1 MNYIR
6 SLLESLQN
14 DEVLPLKFFKKLF
27 LRIRNETNT
36 YKLNRIDFYLE
47 NVLRPIEYTPL
58 PNDEIILEYGVELA
72 SIKIVRRQNKILY
85 IVNEPPLPENI
96 RDIIIKVVHKYIKDN
111 NINSNENI
119 IDKILTELHK
129 DDEDA
134 SEFMYAVEYYIN
146 KLLSGYG
153 VLYPLVNDDYIE
165 EISCEAPNIPVAVYH
180 SLLSEYKWLNTNI
193 VLDQLSLDNLVLMLS
208 KKAGKYLSMAF
219 PYAEGLT
226 EEGHRVAITLGREIS
241 YRGSSF
247 VLRRKPSRIL
257 TITDLIK
264 NNTISILEAAYI
276 MYVLEYNPFII
287 ITGSVATGKTTLLRA
302 LLTLLPDNIKI
313 ITIEDTPELQLPHTH
328 WDPLVTRKM
337 LGGLFNTKIDV
348 YDLAKFALRR
358 RGDYLIIGE
367 VRGEEAR
374 VLAQASVLGYGV
386 LTTFHADSVQSAL
399 SRLTLPPISLDERV
413 KSNIWLVIHLRR
425 AYQRGQGYI
434 RRVNEISEPLNT
446 GSSLNR
452 VFFWDENEDKHYP
465 DNLDTLIENSV
476 ILKRILGNRGTNKGR
491 IREELERRLNFLKYL
506 IDNNINT
513 QKEVL
518 ANVTSF
524 YNKMVKIK

>member
-1 MNYIR
+1 M
-6 SLLESLQN
+6 
-14 DEVLPLKFFKKLF
+14 KFLKKLF
-27 LRIRNETNT
+27 LHIKNGRHI
-36 YKLNRIDFYLE
+36 YKLDKIDFYLE
-47 NVLRPIEYTPL
+47 NVLKPIKYTPL

-72 SIKIVRRQNKILY
+72 NIKIVKKQDEILY
-85 IVNEPPLPENI
+85 TINEPSLPENI
-96 RDIIIKVVHKYIKDN
+96 RNTIIQTVHKYIKN
-111 NINSNENI
+111 ININSDKNI
-119 IDKILTELHK
+119 SDKILAELLK
-129 DDEDA
+129 ENIDT
-134 SEFMYAVEYYIN
+134 SEFMYIAEYYIN

-165 EISCEAPNIPVAVYH
+165 EISCEAPNIPVAIYH

-208 KKAGKYLSMAF
+208 KKAGKYLSIAF

-257 TITDLIK
+257 TITDIIK

-276 MYVLEYNPFII
+276 MYILEYNPFII

-328 WDPLVTRKM
+328 WDPLITRKM

-374 VLAQASVLGYGV
+374 ILAQASILGYGV

-425 AYQRGQGYI
+425 AYRRGQGYI
-434 RRVNEISEPLNT
+434 RRVSEISEPLNT
-446 GSSLNR
+446 GFSLNK

-465 DNLDTLIENSV
+465 DSLDTLIENSI
-476 ILKRILGNRGTNKGR
+476 ILKRILKNKGTNKEK
-491 IREELERRLNFLKYL
+491 IREELERRLSFLKYL

-518 ANVTSF
+518 SNVTSF
-524 YNKMVKIK
+524 YNKMVKI

>member
-1 MNYIR
+1 MK
-6 SLLESLQN
+6 L
-14 DEVLPLKFFKKLF
+14 FKNLF
-27 LRIRNETNT
+27 LRIKSETHT

-47 NVLRPIEYTPL
+47 NILRPIEYTPL
-58 PNDEIILEYGVELA
+58 SNDEIILEYGVELA
-72 SIKIVRRQNKILY
+72 SIKIVKRKNEVLY
-85 IVNEPPLPENI
+85 TVNEPPLPENI
-96 RDIIIKVVHKYIKDN
+96 RNTIIQIIHKYIKD
-111 NINSNENI
+111 INVNPNENLGN
-119 IDKILTELHK
+119 KILTELYKEDK
-129 DDEDA
+129 DTDT
-134 SEFMYAVEYYIN
+134 SKFMYAIEYYIN

-153 VLYPLVNDDYIE
+153 VLYPLVNDDYVE

-193 VLDQLSLDNLVLMLS
+193 VLDQLSLNNLVLMLS
-208 KKAGKYLSMAF
+208 KKAGKYLSIAF

-226 EEGHRVAITLGREIS
+226 EEGHRVAITLGHEIS

-264 NNTISILEAAYI
+264 NNTISILEAAYM
-276 MYVLEYNPFII
+276 MYILEYNPFII

-302 LLTLLPDNIKI
+302 ILTLLPDNVKI

-328 WDPLVTRKM
+328 WDPLITRKL

-348 YDLAKFALRR
+348 YDLARFALRR

-413 KSNIWLVIHLRR
+413 KSNIWLIVHLRR
-425 AYQRGQGYI
+425 AYRKGQGYI
-434 RRVNEISEPLNT
+434 RRVSEISEPLNAS
-446 GSSLNR
+446 SSLNR

-465 DNLDTLIENSV
+465 DSFDILIENSIV
-476 ILKRILGNRGTNKGR
+476 LKRILKNKNVNKEK
-491 IREELERRLNFLKYL
+491 IREELERRLSFLKYL

-518 ANVTSF
+518 SNVTNF
-524 YNKMVKIK
+524 YNRMVRI